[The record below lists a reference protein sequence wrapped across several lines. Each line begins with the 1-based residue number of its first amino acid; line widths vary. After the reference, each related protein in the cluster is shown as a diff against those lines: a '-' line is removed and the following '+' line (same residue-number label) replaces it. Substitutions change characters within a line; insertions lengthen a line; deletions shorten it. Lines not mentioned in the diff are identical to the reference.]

1 MSLCLHA
8 GAEPI
13 ARIALTNVPMPAATA
28 SYQPISH
35 AHFVNV
41 VQDELA
47 AIGFLFTDEA
57 YGVTK
62 DGARFFGVAEL
73 AYNGSQGNGRNSL
86 TVGFRSSLDKTIA
99 PSIAFG
105 SRVFVCDNMA
115 FSGEIVIHRKQTTYI
130 SRDFPLRVRDVVAT
144 LSNARKN
151 QDARFD
157 AYQRVTLSDGDA
169 EHGMIELLRRG
180 AINTSRMEKLVQ
192 EWDNPSYDHGGKAVW
207 RLFNAATETLKA
219 APIADITRRTIG
231 VQSLCDELA
240 GVSFAP
246 IALAA

>member
-1 MSLCLHA
+1 MKGLCLHA
-8 GAEPI
+8 GANPI
-13 ARIALTNVPMPAATA
+13 ERAMLESIAMPQATQ

-47 AIGFLFTDEA
+47 AIGFHFADEA
-57 YGVTK
+57 YGITK
-62 DGARFFGVAEL
+62 EGAKFFGVAQL
-73 AYNGSQGNGRNSL
+73 AYNGSENNARNAL
-86 TVGFRSSLDKTIA
+86 TVGFRSSLDKSIA
-99 PSIAFG
+99 PMLAFG

-144 LSNARKN
+144 LSNARQN

-240 GVSFAP
+240 GVSFAQ
-246 IALAA
+246 AA